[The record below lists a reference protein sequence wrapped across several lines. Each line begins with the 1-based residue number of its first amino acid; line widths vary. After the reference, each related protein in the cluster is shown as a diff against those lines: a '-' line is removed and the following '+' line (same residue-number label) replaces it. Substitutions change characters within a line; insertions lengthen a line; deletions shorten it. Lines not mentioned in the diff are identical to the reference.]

1 MGFNPFY
8 LKKNLN
14 LKQNNTIKAFK
25 DPISEKYKTKKTN
38 KKVVQWNRRYFA
50 QWTRQSIVLINIQK
64 RGVNASLNA
73 ETMSEDWLQYLVNAK
88 AELF

>member
-1 MGFNPFY
+1 VGFNPFY

-50 QWTRQSIVLINIQK
+50 Q
-64 RGVNASLNA
+64 
-73 ETMSEDWLQYLVNAK
+73 
-88 AELF
+88 